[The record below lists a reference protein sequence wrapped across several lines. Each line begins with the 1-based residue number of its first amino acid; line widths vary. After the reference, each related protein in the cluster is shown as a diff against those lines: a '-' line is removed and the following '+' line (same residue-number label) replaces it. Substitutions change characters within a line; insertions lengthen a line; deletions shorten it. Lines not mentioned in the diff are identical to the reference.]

1 MHQQGRFYKLSSG
14 RASHFEN
21 IKPHN
26 TSTEDWSI
34 PEDMEEGDYLIMDS
48 ACKVNEKGTRE
59 KKEGNEALGKVTSP
73 PL

>member
-1 MHQQGRFYKLSSG
+1 MHQQGRFYRLKSG

-26 TSTEDWSI
+26 PSTEDWSI
-34 PEDMEEGDYLIMDS
+34 PENMEEGDYLIMVA
-48 ACKVNEKGTRE
+48 ACEVNEEGTRE
-59 KKEGNEALGKVTSP
+59 KNDGNEALGEVSSP